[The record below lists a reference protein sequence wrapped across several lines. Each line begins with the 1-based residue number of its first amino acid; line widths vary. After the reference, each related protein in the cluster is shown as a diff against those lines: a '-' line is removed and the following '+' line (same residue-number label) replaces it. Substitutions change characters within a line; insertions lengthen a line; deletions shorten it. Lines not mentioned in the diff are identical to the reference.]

1 MSSLQRSR
9 ANRDPANSADFLPLT
24 AELVARIEAI
34 VAAGIALLDEIEG
47 DADFEPSLP
56 GTNHRYPVDAE
67 DDEIPEEDGDEHEP
81 QFGASADVNQ
91 VAGWFTVGTR
101 GSDGCEEECEDEG
114 AQADDEGFVE
124 SDYEMTA
131 PETSCG
137 FGAAIAS
144 MPFGAAAVRLREAFD
159 PRLARRGDRRLHAGA
174 PRHLPTFPHEPADRA
189 GFDKWAER
197 EEIEEFIRHARGR
210 GALVAAAGADQ
221 RRGGR

>member
-1 MSSLQRSR
+1 MSSLDRARAGRS
-9 ANRDPANSADFLPLT
+9 PATAAFLPLT

-47 DADFEPSLP
+47 DADLEPSLP

-67 DDEIPEEDGDEHEP
+67 DDEIAEDDGDEHEP
-81 QFGASADVNQ
+81 TLGASADVNQ

-101 GSDGCEEECEDEG
+101 GSDGCEMECEDEG
-114 AQADDEGFVE
+114 AASEDEGADE
-124 SDYEMTA
+124 SDYDLTA

-137 FGAAIAS
+137 FGAAR
-144 MPFGAAAVRLREAFD
+144 AALPLGEAAMRVREAFD
-159 PRLARRGDRRLHAGA
+159 PRLARRGNRRLHAGA

-197 EEIEEFIRHARGR
+197 EEIEAFIRHARGR
-210 GALVAAAGADQ
+210 GVMAAGAGGNQ
-221 RRGGR
+221 RRGGQ